1 MPQYA
6 ASTDVSSDKS
16 LSEIRRT
23 IQKYGAT
30 HFGFVDEPGRASVA
44 FRVDER
50 QVRFSLPLPDRD
62 SRDFTHHSRG
72 PRDKAAAEKLYEQAI
87 RQRWRALAL
96 AVKAKLEAV
105 EAGIGEF
112 DQEFFGYLV
121 LPNGRTMF
129 EETHEQVVRALAA
142 GGQGRLMLEAAGV

>member
-23 IQKYGAT
+23 VLKYHAT

-44 FRVDER
+44 FRVDDR
-50 QVRFSLPLPDRD
+50 QVRFSLPLPDREAHE
-62 SRDFTHHSRG
+62 FTHHSRG
-72 PRDKAAAEKLYEQAI
+72 PRDKAAAERLYEQAI

-129 EETHEQVVRALAA
+129 EETHEQVVRALTS